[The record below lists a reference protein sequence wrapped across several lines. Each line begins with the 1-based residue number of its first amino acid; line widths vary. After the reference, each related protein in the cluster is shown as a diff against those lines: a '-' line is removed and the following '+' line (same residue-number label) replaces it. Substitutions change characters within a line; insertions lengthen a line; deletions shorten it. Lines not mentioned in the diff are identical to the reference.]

1 MFAEQTGWRTHLWMS
16 SSEKV
21 INGKIAVKVSAYL
34 FLLKIKEYDTRF
46 LFLNLASWCGG
57 LMQLLFLW

>member
-1 MFAEQTGWRTHLWMS
+1 MS
-16 SSEKV
+16 SSEQV

-57 LMQLLFLW
+57 LMQLLFL